1 MEEMTM
7 EEEEEEAETTRKFVN
22 FHRIRTR
29 KMPGRGRF
37 DFLVT
42 VPQRGGLDGGRA
54 GLTLNA

>member
-29 KMPGRGRF
+29 KMPEQTPLIEEVRLWLSGM
-37 DFLVT
+37 
-42 VPQRGGLDGGRA
+42 P
-54 GLTLNA
+54 